1 MRLIYLGAS
10 FLWEF
15 VIRLGFYQRNSSFWG
30 ENRAILRVFFSVF
43 LAFLWAFLCL
53 CWI

>member
-10 FLWEF
+10 FLWDF

-43 LAFLWAFLCL
+43 VGFFMSVLDL
-53 CWI
+53 IV